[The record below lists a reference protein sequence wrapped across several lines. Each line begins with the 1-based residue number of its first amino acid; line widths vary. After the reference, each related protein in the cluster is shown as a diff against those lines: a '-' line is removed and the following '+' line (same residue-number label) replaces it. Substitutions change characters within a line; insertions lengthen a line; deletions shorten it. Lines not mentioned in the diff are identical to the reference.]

1 MNAARAV
8 IFCVCLCASAAGVCA
23 GEPGQ
28 QVAESAYFT
37 VYADRAT
44 DAYTILS
51 KLDFNYLAHANTAA
65 QGDTGVQQEL
75 ARSLDGL
82 YAEVSDILDIHIYSY
97 HGKIV
102 VLADQPALQALAKQ
116 KFGVDFNERSVYW
129 HEQNTIYISL
139 VDLTA
144 GMLGH
149 EMAHAIISHYF
160 IVPPPVTIQE
170 VLSGY
175 VEYQLRKQRG

>member
-8 IFCVCLCASAAGVCA
+8 FCCLCLCAIAAAACA

-28 QVAESAYFT
+28 QVAESTYFT

-44 DAYTILS
+44 DAYTVLS
-51 KLDFNYLAHANTAA
+51 KLNFDYLAHGNPAA
-65 QGDTGVQQEL
+65 QGDAGVQQEL
-75 ARSLDGL
+75 GRCLDGL

-97 HGKIV
+97 HGKIMI
-102 VLADQPALQALAKQ
+102 LADQPALQSLARE
-116 KFGVDFNERSVYW
+116 KFGVDFRERSVYW
-129 HEQNTIYISL
+129 HEQNTIFISL
-139 VDLTA
+139 EDLNA
-144 GMLGH
+144 GMLAH